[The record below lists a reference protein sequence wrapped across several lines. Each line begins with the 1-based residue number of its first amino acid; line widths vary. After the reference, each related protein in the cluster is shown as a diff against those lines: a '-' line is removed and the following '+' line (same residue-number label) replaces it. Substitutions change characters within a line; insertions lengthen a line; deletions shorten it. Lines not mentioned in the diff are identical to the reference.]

1 MAKNKIITSQGNVQF
16 INSKG
21 RTISVHPWHVYA
33 VYESDTVSFL
43 FVGMKDYSGQAIF
56 ASQYD
61 DLEVNGVSYD
71 NMEDLKEAISVAFA
85 HAGAQA
91 RAEIVDE
98 LPEDPYTNTI
108 YLVKKEHGDGYD
120 EYIWNEEKEEWE
132 LIGDTDIEFERYLQ
146 ITDFNAYSAATKTYI
161 DSVSAST
168 VANHNDIVSLSGA
181 IGTEISARTAADEAL
196 SGAVDNVSSALT
208 EEAQRAISAETAL
221 GNRID
226 TVNGRVDAEQTAR
239 AQADTALS
247 GAIDT
252 VSGAVASEATARA
265 NADTALS
272 GAIDTEVSARTAAD
286 EAISGAVDTLSS
298 GLTDEASARAN
309 ADSAL
314 SGAIDTVDG
323 KIDAETS
330 ARESADTAINGAINN
345 LSTDLGNE
353 VSARTAADEALET
366 KVEAVSGS
374 LETMG
379 DEAIVDAAYVS
390 SATTIEFYNASGTV
404 VASIDAS
411 DFIKDGMI
419 EDVRIENG
427 YLVIDFN
434 TASGVE
440 DIEIPLSDIFDPDN
454 YYDKTAIDGIVSGL
468 NDSID
473 AKFDASGITAYSTSA
488 EVTAEI
494 EAAVSGK
501 ADADSVYSKSEV
513 YTKGEV
519 DSAIA
524 QIDLSDYY
532 TSAQTDSKIA
542 EATSG
547 LQETLVAGENIT
559 INGNVISAEGGS
571 SITIDPTLDSG
582 STNPVANSAV
592 TTAILSNEA
601 VTSAALND
609 LNTRKA
615 ELSAMTFELGLKQ
628 DVLSAGTGID
638 ITDNVIS
645 SIATGE
651 QSDWNETDQNS
662 EAYIK
667 NRPFYGTGGWVYII
681 YSNENNSVNI
691 VSDMSEPTDLGFVLS
706 VGKQY
711 QIAYMYDYQEVTPQN
726 IENIPMDRFMIGTPQ
741 INNTGSYTSYSYIM
755 GYNSEEPW
763 NTFAVS
769 NDLENWYF
777 VNYSNSNYGVY
788 MVVYDLVNDPL
799 VQLDSKYIKDDIAR
813 VSAVTASLAT
823 KQDVLS
829 AGTNITISGN
839 VISAS
844 GGGDGVQP
852 SSSENKANKLKTING
867 IALSNSATTTGT
879 TDIDVT
885 HFSFYNP
892 YSPSS
897 FNWTSVVGASTNWLI
912 RTVNGENVLS
922 KHAPGVSPKDSP
934 IDVHGD
940 WNVSNSS
947 STNYIKNRPFYEE
960 STEGNYEVVYQSSSV
975 EQIENTVSFTTSSA
989 LKVGDKMRFS
999 YSYDGGSWSI
1009 VYGNNESHIPV
1020 VEDFIIAENQGG
1032 GYIASD
1038 ATGANYATS
1047 NDLTNWTFQMEMG
1060 IYSQVYFR
1068 VEAKMATVTVHKLDS
1083 KFIDSDIARSSRLGG
1098 LSLVKITQS
1107 AYDALVQAGTTDPNT
1122 LYIISD

>member
-108 YLVKKEHGDGYD
+108 YLVKKEHGEGYD

-181 IGTEISARTAADEAL
+181 IDTEISARTAADEAL

-208 EEAQRAISAETAL
+208 AEAQRAISAETAL

-265 NADTALS
+265 NADSALS

-434 TASGVE
+434 TASGIE

-542 EATSG
+542 EAVSG
-547 LQETLVAGENIT
+547 KQDTLIAGTNIT
-559 INGNVISAEGGS
+559 ISGNVISAEGGS

-582 STNPVANSAV
+582 STNPVANSAI

-667 NRPFYGTGGWVYII
+667 NKPFGGTGEWIWVI
-681 YSNENNSVNI
+681 YSNEDEI
-691 VSDMSEPTDLGFVLS
+691 VDIVPGNPNTGENAVDLGYGLS

-711 QIAYMYDYQEVTPQN
+711 RIEANRNGYYIEVTPSNREQYVF
-726 IENIPMDRFMIGTPQ
+726 ENVIIGTPEL
-741 INNTGSYTSYSYIM
+741 NNTGAYTSYTYQM
-755 GYNSEEPW
+755 GYTQEGEMMGEP
-763 NTFAVS
+763 FALS
-769 NDLENWYF
+769 NDLQTWLF
-777 VNYSNSNYGVY
+777 VNIQYYDNSY
-788 MVVYDLVNDPL
+788 LVIDNIVRDPL

-852 SSSENKANKLKTING
+852 SSSENKANKLKTINN
-867 IALSNSATTTGT
+867 IALSNSATTTST
-879 TDIDVT
+879 TNIEVK
-885 HFSFYNP
+885 
-892 YSPSS
+892 
-897 FNWTSVVGASTNWLI
+897 
-912 RTVNGENVLS
+912 RVNGFEMFGSGGNVGIRRINGTIITDLIGGNGQS
-922 KHAPGVSPKDSP
+922 T
-934 IDVHGD
+934 INLDVHGD
-940 WNVSNSS
+940 WNVSDSG
-947 STNYIKNRPFYEE
+947 STNYIKNRPFY
-960 STEGNYEVVYQSSSV
+960 
-975 EQIENTVSFTTSSA
+975 SFTSASTTPTLVDNINDESWSMYPGCINAGDQFEFQTTST
-989 LKVGDKMRFS
+989 LNVGDYVAMATNSEWSEYPNYVFTKREIVQNGS
-999 YSYDGGSWSI
+999 LLCTSDDSGTKPYIYSTDGINWTLYW
-1009 VYGNNESHIPV
+1009 YGNTNCVAPHLFKFETVESV
-1020 VEDFIIAENQGG
+1020 V
-1032 GYIASD
+1032 
-1038 ATGANYATS
+1038 
-1047 NDLTNWTFQMEMG
+1047 
-1060 IYSQVYFR
+1060 
-1068 VEAKMATVTVHKLDS
+1068 KLDS
-1083 KFIDSDIARSSRLGG
+1083 KYIDTDIARTSRLGG
-1098 LSLVKITQS
+1098 LSLVKLTQS